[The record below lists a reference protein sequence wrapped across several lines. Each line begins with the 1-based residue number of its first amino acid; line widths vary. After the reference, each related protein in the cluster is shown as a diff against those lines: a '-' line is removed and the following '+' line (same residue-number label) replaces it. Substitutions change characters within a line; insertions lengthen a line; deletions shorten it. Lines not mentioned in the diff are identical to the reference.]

1 MLYVSSLASIAAAS
15 ARSPTAQ
22 FPLEP
27 NTILTPSQS
36 LTLDSIPLLGF
47 GTSDLDT
54 RNASEA
60 VSWAIQV
67 GYRHIDCDPAYKNQD
82 LVGKGIADGLNKTG
96 LRREDLWITSKLQSR
111 QYVPQSLFLTT
122 NPPSQQLTTSTPSY
136 KTQKKVTQS
145 LTTTL
150 HDLQL
155 SYLDLYHL
163 PYAATS
169 PHKPHHLQPSN
180 PQLLATWS
188 YMTTLIPLNLTHHIG
203 LANFPP
209 PALETLLNAT
219 SHPPATHQLTNL
231 NPSSP
236 QPDFLAF
243 HQDRGIHVTASS
255 PLTSSRIS
263 RRYNTAAQVL
273 LETSVLARIAR
284 ERGCSS
290 PAQVALAWGLRR
302 GTSVLPSGGEKGRI
316 EEFFGAIECEILEE
330 DLARVD
336 ALGFVGE
343 AGLRV

>member
-96 LRREDLWITSKLQSR
+96 LRREDLLITSKLQSR

-150 HDLQL
+150 HALQL

-169 PHKPHHLQPSN
+169 PHKPHHLPYERDFEMRTKEN
-180 PQLLATWS
+180 PKKE
-188 YMTTLIPLNLTHHIG
+188 LTEVQ
-203 LANFPP
+203 NC
-209 PALETLLNAT
+209 
-219 SHPPATHQLTNL
+219 
-231 NPSSP
+231 
-236 QPDFLAF
+236 
-243 HQDRGIHVTASS
+243 R
-255 PLTSSRIS
+255 
-263 RRYNTAAQVL
+263 
-273 LETSVLARIAR
+273 VLARL
-284 ERGCSS
+284 EELDSRGLKNTTFKESCFATATTLLCSS
-290 PAQVALAWGLRR
+290 RSR
-302 GTSVLPSGGEKGRI
+302 HR
-316 EEFFGAIECEILEE
+316 
-330 DLARVD
+330 
-336 ALGFVGE
+336 
-343 AGLRV
+343 